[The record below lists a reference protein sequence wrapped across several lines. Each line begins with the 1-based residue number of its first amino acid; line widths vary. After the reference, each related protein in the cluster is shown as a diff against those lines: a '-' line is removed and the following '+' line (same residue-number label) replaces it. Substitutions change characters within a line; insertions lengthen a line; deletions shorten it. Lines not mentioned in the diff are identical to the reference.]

1 MQVRDLLDVDDL
13 SREELAFL
21 VERAAELKAARY
33 RGAELAGRTWALV
46 FEKPSLRTRST
57 LEIAVYELGGHPLYL
72 DQNGIGLGV
81 REPVR
86 DVAKNLE
93 RWVAGIAARVHAH
106 ATVAALAENARVP
119 VINALSDRAHP
130 LQAIADLLTLKEAFG
145 RLEGLTVAWVGD
157 GNNVLASFAKAAERT
172 GVRVVAAIPEGYDP
186 PEALPVEIVR
196 EPGAAVEGA
205 DAVYTD
211 VWVSMGQEAE
221 AERRRAD
228 FAGFTVTPEL
238 FERAKPTAAF
248 LHCLPAHYGEEVVPE
263 VVDHPRSRVFDQA
276 ENRLHAAKAVLL
288 WLVEGA

>member
-1 MQVRDLLDVDDL
+1 MQARDFLDVDVLDPETL
-13 SREELAFL
+13 GELL
-21 VERAAELKAARY
+21 ERAAWLKARRY
-33 RGAELAGRTWALV
+33 RGTELAGRTWALV

-93 RWVAGIAARVHAH
+93 RWVAGIAARVHDH
-106 ATVAALAENARVP
+106 ATVVALAEHARVP
-119 VINALSDRAHP
+119 VVNALSDRAHP
-130 LQAIADLLTLKEAFG
+130 LQAIADLLTLKEAF
-145 RLEGLTVAWVGD
+145 LNLKDLVVAWVGD
-157 GNNVLASFAKAAERT
+157 GNNVLASFAKAAAMM

-186 PEALPVEIVR
+186 PEPLPVEIVR
-196 EPGAAVEGA
+196 DPGAAVQGA

-221 AERRRAD
+221 ADRRRAD
-228 FAGFTVTPEL
+228 FAGFTVTPAL

-248 LHCLPAHYGEEVVPE
+248 LHCLPAHYGEEVVE
-263 VVDHPRSRVFDQA
+263 AVVDHPRSRVFDQA

-288 WLVEGA
+288 WLTEEA